1 MRLWVRS
8 EEVFGHREP
17 RGDSFRYLPFKKLKG
32 EERRGESRESRGD
45 PLDEKGASSSSDKLS
60 PSSARPSKKV
70 EGGKSPPRSLGF
82 LRFSRVFRE
91 NPVCF

>member
-32 EERRGESRESRGD
+32 ERRGESRESRGD

-60 PSSARPSKKV
+60 PSSVPQKKLK
-70 EGGKSPPRSLGF
+70 GGKVRPE
-82 LRFSRVFRE
+82 V
-91 NPVCF
+91 